1 MANHISTQ
9 NESKLKIAKQSYKGV
24 KFMKSC
30 SKLQKL
36 PFKTKVAHKTKSCQ
50 KVAEQLV
57 ETPTIAWFIHIC
69 IPLGWATN
77 QLSENFRL
85 NFVTTETSR
94 FEQ

>member
-36 PFKTKVAHKTKSCQ
+36 PSYIYAYRLVG
-50 KVAEQLV
+50 QL
-57 ETPTIAWFIHIC
+57 
-69 IPLGWATN
+69 TN
-77 QLSENFRL
+77 YLKIL
-85 NFVTTETSR
+85 D
-94 FEQ
+94 

>member
-1 MANHISTQ
+1 MAYHISAQ

-57 ETPTIAWFIHIC
+57 ETPRGGGGRGLSTLLLSQLDIIKETIKEIF
-69 IPLGWATN
+69 N
-77 QLSENFRL
+77 R
-85 NFVTTETSR
+85 R
-94 FEQ
+94 

>member
-1 MANHISTQ
+1 MAYHISTQ
-9 NESKLKIAKQSYKGV
+9 NESKLKIAKQSNKGV

-57 ETPTIAWFIHIC
+57 ETPTI
-69 IPLGWATN
+69 PPPPPNYKL
-77 QLSENFRL
+77 R
-85 NFVTTETSR
+85 
-94 FEQ
+94 